1 MSEISKKVELI
12 EKLSLS
18 GNFTPIAIKILIDI
32 ALSFDELSY
41 ENYVEILKGAHVV
54 IRNDSGGY
62 WEKWKHWAEEKFGT
76 CINKYTQNIIEGVNT
91 ENACLERNPS
101 NEWISYRSDRWSS
114 HPSVSSVSLRGKK
127 EGYVYGGIAGK
138 SIDQYEINMG
148 HNRYGSTFSML
159 CGTYEW
165 RNLDN
170 YENPTKYHN
179 GSMLDPKKFKLLG
192 IESKG
197 FDRDYLV
204 TWFQFEQYAA
214 NTHNP
219 NEGIIKKGIDI
230 FSHCLDWASY
240 KWTKKNI
247 GPFGSSNYTENPWK
261 PLYIHCCPDVCYRRS
276 ISKGKHNKTK
286 IKDVNYSSGKIC
298 QESVNYLKQKFGLDE
313 LFHLNKEK
321 VLDIIMSKY
330 YCYSNAIP
338 CHSDQI
344 LYKGKAVESCGSTSV
359 QSILEKNHLGG
370 RIKNIKRKT
379 LRRPSI
385 HQRKTKRKKNR
396 KGKNKHTKN
405 KK

>member
-1 MSEISKKVELI
+1 MNQISRKIDLI
-12 EKLSLS
+12 ERLALS
-18 GNFTPIAIKILIDI
+18 GNFTPIAIKILLDI

-41 ENYVEILKGAHVV
+41 ENYIEILKGAHVV

-62 WEKWKHWAEEKFGT
+62 WQKWKYWAEEKLGT
-76 CINKYTQNIIEGVNT
+76 CIEKSTKNIVEGVNT
-91 ENACLERNPS
+91 EKGCSDRGLS
-101 NEWISYRSDRWSS
+101 NEWLSYSSDRWSS
-114 HPSVSSVSLRGKK
+114 HPSVSSINLRGKH
-127 EGYVYGGIAGK
+127 EGYVYGGILGK

-165 RNLDN
+165 RNIDN
-170 YENPTKYHN
+170 YTRPTKYHN
-179 GSMLDPKKFKLLG
+179 GSMLDPKKFNSLG
-192 IESKG
+192 IESDD

-214 NTHNP
+214 NTHSP
-219 NEGIIKKGIDI
+219 NQGIIKKGIDI

-247 GPFGSSNYTENPWK
+247 GPFGRSHYTENPWK

-286 IKDVNYSSGKIC
+286 IKDVNYSSGEIC
-298 QESVNYLKQKFGLDE
+298 QESLDYLKQKFGLDK
-313 LFHLNKEK
+313 FSHIHKEK
-321 VLDIIMSKY
+321 VLDIIMEKY

-344 LYKGKAVESCGSTSV
+344 LYKGKEVESCGSTSV
-359 QSILEKNHLGG
+359 QSILEENFEGG
-370 RIKNIKRKT
+370 KKKHSKRKT
-379 LRRPSI
+379 IRKSSRNKC
-385 HQRKTKRKKNR
+385 KTKSKK
-396 KGKNKHTKN
+396 KIKSKHKHTRG